1 MWSRL
6 VKSPTDKH
14 CCCCY
19 RYCYCYFSLGL
30 GKNGLAHMFEELAQS
45 NVEGLSLA
53 LLRDLATRV
62 DFNVSAEKMRNVFH
76 AIDKDQTGRIMYQEM
91 FQVHV
96 YTCLYIDSSFLL

>member
-1 MWSRL
+1 MLRSTAVTAATAAAATTAIAML
-6 VKSPTDKH
+6 
-14 CCCCY
+14 Y
-19 RYCYCYFSLGL
+19 SLGL

-53 LLRDLATRV
+53 LLRDLAMRV

-91 FQVHV
+91 FQVHIYI
-96 YTCLYIDSSFLL
+96 YTFMIINY